1 MTSFSLQKK
10 LHSVSGVLMLD
21 INCEIENNSF
31 ISLYGPSGAGKTSLL
46 RMLAGFM
53 KPDSGFIKVND
64 EIWFDSENK
73 INVPPEKRV
82 TGFVFQDY
90 ALFPNMNVQQNIS
103 FALGK
108 TQSGKTVDDLM
119 ELMGLTGLRNKRIQQ
134 LSGGQQQRVAL
145 ARALVRK
152 PKLLLLDEPLS
163 AIDME
168 MRINLQETLLAIHS
182 LYKITTIIVSH
193 QADEIVK
200 LTSKT
205 IYLKQGTVLKYS
217 SPVELFLDE
226 SLESASFRATFLFA
240 EKYETKIEVTALV
253 GDQIIKFIGTENNCK
268 DLQKGDIIIVSFKDA
283 TGFCCK
289 L

>member
-21 INCEIENNSF
+21 ISCEIENNSF

-103 FALGK
+103 FALLK

-182 LYKITTIIVSH
+182 LYRITTIIVSH

-226 SLESASFRATFLFA
+226 SLESGSFRATFLFA
-240 EKYETKIEVTALV
+240 KKYEAKIEVTALV

-268 DLQKGDIIIVSFKDA
+268 DLQKGDIIIVSFKDP
-283 TGFCCK
+283 TGFCSK